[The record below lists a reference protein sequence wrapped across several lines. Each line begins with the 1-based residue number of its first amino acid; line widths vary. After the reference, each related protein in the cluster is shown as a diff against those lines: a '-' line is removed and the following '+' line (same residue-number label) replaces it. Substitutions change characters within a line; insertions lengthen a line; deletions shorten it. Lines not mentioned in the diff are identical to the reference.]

1 MLHLLRS
8 FKIFLISLIFISC
21 ESVDDSDKWVSL
33 FDGKSLD
40 GWEMKISGYELNDN
54 YRNTFRKNTF
64 KYKVKDSIILQERL
78 RCLISQ
84 WAIVRRNS
92 NRTTKS
98 PSSGSRPA
106 RWP

>member
-21 ESVDDSDKWVSL
+21 ESIDDYDKWVSL

-54 YRNTFRKNTF
+54 YRNTFRVGKE
-64 KYKVKDSIILQERL
+64 ILL
-78 RCLISQ
+78 FI
-84 WAIVRRNS
+84 N
-92 NRTTKS
+92 
-98 PSSGSRPA
+98 PYG
-106 RWP
+106 